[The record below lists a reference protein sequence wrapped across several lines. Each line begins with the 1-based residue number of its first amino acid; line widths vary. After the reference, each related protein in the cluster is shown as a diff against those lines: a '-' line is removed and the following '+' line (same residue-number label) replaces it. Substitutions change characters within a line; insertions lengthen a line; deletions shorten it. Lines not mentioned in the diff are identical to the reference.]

1 MSTAPRGSARK
12 IRTRNLAVPPSRLA
26 GLHELLDTL
35 RADTVRSSIAAMG
48 LSSTQS
54 DSLLP
59 WYRQVTRL
67 IDGFELEHRYLR
79 FLKDDNEQLVGS
91 LLQLSSGH
99 DLSEVALQL
108 ASGAVSLEQL
118 RREGVLGQEDN
129 LTRSWLYRSRV
140 IRVVQLDRIGD
151 TAVRHLL
158 VQVPAHEVT
167 RLQQERELSETTP
180 LGAHEMRE
188 LKRFYEQQQ
197 EGLCSTN

>member
-1 MSTAPRGSARK
+1 MSTAPKGSARK
-12 IRTRNLAVPPSRLA
+12 IRTRNLAVPQSRLA

-79 FLKDDNEQLVGS
+79 FLKDDNGQLVGS
-91 LLQLSSGH
+91 LFQLSSGY

-118 RREGVLGQEDN
+118 RREGVIGQEDN

-167 RLQQERELSETTP
+167 RLQQERELLETTP
-180 LGAHEMRE
+180 LDAHEMRE

>member
-1 MSTAPRGSARK
+1 MSTAPKGSARK

-79 FLKDDNEQLVGS
+79 FLKDGNEQLVGS

-118 RREGVLGQEDN
+118 RREGVIGQEDN

-167 RLQQERELSETTP
+167 RLQQERELLETTP
-180 LGAHEMRE
+180 LDAHEMRE

>member
-1 MSTAPRGSARK
+1 MSTVPRGSARK
-12 IRTRNLAVPPSRLA
+12 IRTRNLAVPQSRLA

-35 RADTVRSSIAAMG
+35 RADTVRSGIAAMG
-48 LSSTQS
+48 LSCSQS

-67 IDGFELEHRYLR
+67 IDGFELEHRYLHY
-79 FLKDDNEQLVGS
+79 LKDGNEQLVGS

-118 RREGVLGQEDN
+118 RREGVIGQEDN

-140 IRVVQLDRIGD
+140 IRVVQLDRIGE

-167 RLQQERELSETTP
+167 RLQQERELSEITP
-180 LGAHEMRE
+180 LGAFEMRE